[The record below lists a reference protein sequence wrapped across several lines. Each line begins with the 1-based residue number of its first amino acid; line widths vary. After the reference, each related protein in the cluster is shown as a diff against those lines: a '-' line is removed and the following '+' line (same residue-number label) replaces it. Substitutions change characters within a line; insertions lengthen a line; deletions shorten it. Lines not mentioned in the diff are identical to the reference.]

1 MGFEEITI
9 GKINSPD
16 VFYFVPVHENYDV
29 YKKQVREMNE
39 FFNLKEERSVRICSI
54 SFHRIKY
61 SSVCFFYI
69 NPPSGMAEPGG
80 PPPPPPRLSD
90 LAPSLHLISIDCP
103 HM

>member
-1 MGFEEITI
+1 MSTESNSETSKTV

-54 SFHRIKY
+54 AFQTKDYVMSH
-61 SSVCFFYI
+61 
-69 NPPSGMAEPGG
+69 
-80 PPPPPPRLSD
+80 
-90 LAPSLHLISIDCP
+90 H
-103 HM
+103 

>member
-9 GKINSPD
+9 GKINSPG

-29 YKKQVREMNE
+29 YKKQVKEMNE

-61 SSVCFFYI
+61 STVCVSFI
-69 NPPSGMAEPGG
+69 LITLQGWRNRRGS
-80 PPPPPPRLSD
+80 PPRFSD

>member
-54 SFHRIKY
+54 SFHSIKY

-69 NPPSGMAEPGG
+69 NHTSGMAELEGQPAKIFR
-80 PPPPPPRLSD
+80 PSAIPALDQHELSTY
-90 LAPSLHLISIDCP
+90 LL
-103 HM
+103 M